1 MKQKQKAGERGSGG
15 AGEQKSERDKILSPA
30 PLHPYTPARFLVL
43 VGIER
48 ETETVR
54 ERYEPGAIVDLSDW
68 PADVIEAW
76 LEQKI
81 IASAR
86 VGEK

>member
-1 MKQKQKAGERGSGG
+1 MKQKQK
-15 AGEQKSERDKILSPA
+15 IVSPQ
-30 PLHPYTPARFLVL
+30 PARRFLVL

-76 LEQKI
+76 LEQEV
-81 IASAR
+81 IASTK